1 MKRKALLI
9 GNSNGL
15 SGVQKDLLDFK
26 NFLRSNKGGAWY
38 ENEIVLIEKSDL
50 TTVREEINKIK
61 LSSPDYV
68 ITFFSGHGAYKRG
81 TILQLAD
88 EKIINESELL
98 NLAARQLSIFDC
110 CRAPITTYANSNI
123 SMDSYDFSES
133 LKEPIRAIYEQ
144 KIKQAIAQQAR
155 LYSCSI
161 GEYSNDTNNGGVY
174 IQNLLKAATT
184 FDLNVK
190 ENKVSVCHQKAK
202 DLTEKNYYITQGKQ
216 HPDAILPKCL
226 SLQEL
231 VLSIN
236 Y

>member
-26 NFLRSNKGGAWY
+26 KFLCSNKGGAWY

-50 TTVREEINKIK
+50 AIVRNEINKIK
-61 LSSPDYV
+61 LSYPDYV

-81 TILQLAD
+81 TILELAD
-88 EKIINESELL
+88 ENIINESELF
-98 NLAARQLSIFDC
+98 NLSKRQISIFDC
-110 CRAPITTYANSNI
+110 CRNRIVAFSDSSV
-123 SMDSYDFSES
+123 SMDNYELVELSSKR
-133 LKEPIRAIYEQ
+133 LTRLLYEQ
-144 KIKQAIAQQAR
+144 RIMQSVAQQVR

-161 GEYSNDTNNGGVY
+161 DESSYDTNEGGVY
-174 IQNLLKAATT
+174 FQNLLTIAKT
-184 FDLNVK
+184 FDGNTK
-190 ENKVSVCHQKAK
+190 E
-202 DLTEKNYYITQGKQ
+202 LTERTHITNGKQ
-216 HPDAILPKCL
+216 HPDAVLPKCL
-226 SLQEL
+226 SSQEL